1 MLKLK
6 NNIPLGVFN
15 FLISIFIALF
25 LNLSLW
31 NFLYN
36 LATINK
42 FFPLNFLLAFFIVLV
57 CFIYF
62 GISLFSFP
70 YIYKLLLSFIIIC
83 GSFAQYFMLKYGVI
97 IDSSMIQNVFETD
110 FKESFELLT
119 YKMVLMSVF
128 LGIIPSFIIYKIN
141 IKYPK
146 KISGYLVFYLSS
158 ILALA
163 ILIGVIFTQY
173 KTFVSVFRNHK
184 DIIFRIIP
192 NNYINGIYQNIIL
205 LFPEKNIKMISSE
218 ASKNKNWEHHR
229 RKTIFVF
236 VIGEAARAN
245 NFSLNGHLKETNPKL
260 IKQDVINF
268 NNFYSCG
275 TTTAVSVP
283 CIFSSLDKS
292 NFSKSKFR
300 NNDNLLKL
308 IKKSGF
314 NTLWI
319 DNNSGCKSACDDV
332 ETIEMESYIKS
343 DSNREIYDEEMLNI
357 SKEFIKKNNKDDL
370 VIVLHQKGS
379 HGPAYYKRIPKGFDK
394 FKPVCKSVELQ
405 QCSSEEITNSYDN
418 TILYTDYFL
427 SEIIDMLKENK
438 DKDTAMIYVSDHGQS
453 LGENGIYLHGM
464 PYLVAPKYQKHIPMI
479 MWLSENFTKD
489 FGINR
494 ECVSKY
500 LDKEFSHDNLFHS
513 ILDMLKIDTKAQ
525 KNELSFFQNCKIK
538 SEVHQ

>member
-6 NNIPLGVFN
+6 TSIPLAVFN
-15 FLISIFIALF
+15 LVISIFISLF
-25 LNLSLW
+25 LNLPLW

-36 LATINK
+36 LATTSK
-42 FFPLNFLLAFFIVLV
+42 FFSLNFLLVFFIILV

-62 GISLFSFP
+62 AISLFSFR
-70 YIYKLLLSFIIIC
+70 YIHKLLLSFILIC
-83 GSFAQYFMLKYGVI
+83 GSLAQYFMLKYGVI

-119 YKMVLMSVF
+119 YKMILMSVF
-128 LGIIPSFIIYKIN
+128 FGITPSFIIYKIN
-141 IKYPK
+141 VKYPK
-146 KISGYLVFYLSS
+146 KISDYLIFSLFS
-158 ILALA
+158 ILALV
-163 ILIGVIFTQY
+163 ILMGVIFAQY

-205 LFPEKNIKMISSE
+205 LFPEKNVKQISSE
-218 ASKNKNWEHHR
+218 ANKNQNWEHHR

-245 NFSLNGHLKETNPKL
+245 NFSLNGYIKETNPNL
-260 IKQDVINF
+260 IKHDVINF
-268 NNFYSCG
+268 SNFYSCG

-292 NFSKSKFR
+292 NFSKSKFK

-314 NTLWI
+314 NALWI

-332 ETIEMESYIKS
+332 ETVEMESYIKS
-343 DSNREIYDEEMLNI
+343 SSNREIYDEEMLSI
-357 SKEFIKKNNKDDL
+357 FEKFIEKNNKGDL
-370 VIVLHQKGS
+370 FIVLHQKGS
-379 HGPAYYKRIPKGFDK
+379 HGPAYYKRIPESFDE
-394 FKPVCKSVELQ
+394 FKPICKSVELQ

-427 SEIIDMLKENK
+427 SKVITMLKENK
-438 DKDTAMIYVSDHGQS
+438 DADTAMIYVSDHGQS

-489 FGINR
+489 FGIDKK
-494 ECVSKY
+494 CVSKY
-500 LDKEFSHDNLFHS
+500 IDKELSHDNLFHS
-513 ILDMLKIDTKAQ
+513 ILDVLKIDTKAQ
-525 KNELSFFQNCKIK
+525 KNNLSFFQNCKVK
-538 SEVHQ
+538 

>member
-6 NNIPLGVFN
+6 NSIPLGVFN
-15 FLISIFIALF
+15 LLISIFIALF
-25 LNLSLW
+25 LNLPLW
-31 NFLYN
+31 NFFYN

-42 FFPLNFLLAFFIVLV
+42 FFPLNFLFAFLIVLV

-62 GISLFSFP
+62 GISLFSFC
-70 YIYKLLLSFIIIC
+70 YIHKLLLAFIITC
-83 GSFAQYFMLKYGVI
+83 GSLAQYFMLKYGVI

-119 YKMVLMSVF
+119 YKMTLMSLF

-146 KISGYLVFYLSS
+146 NIFDYLVFYLFS

-205 LFPEKNIKMISSE
+205 LFPEKNVKMISSE

-245 NFSLNGHLKETNPKL
+245 NFSLNGYIKETNPNL
-260 IKQDVINF
+260 IKHDIINF
-268 NNFYSCG
+268 SNFYSCG

-292 NFSKSKFR
+292 NFSKSKFK

-332 ETIEMESYIKS
+332 ETIEMESYITNN
-343 DSNREIYDEEMLNI
+343 SNREIYDEEMLNI
-357 SKEFIKKNNKDDL
+357 FKEFIKKNNKDDL
-370 VIVLHQKGS
+370 FIVLHQKGS
-379 HGPAYYKRIPKGFDK
+379 HGPAYYKRIPKGFDE

-427 SEIIDMLKENK
+427 SKTIAMLKENK

-479 MWLSENFTKD
+479 MWLSDNFTKD

-500 LDKEFSHDNLFHS
+500 VDKKLSHDNLFHS
-513 ILDMLKIDTKAQ
+513 ILDVLKIDTKAQ
-525 KNELSFFQNCKIK
+525 KNNLSFFQNCKIK
-538 SEVHQ
+538 